1 MISKIAGIVLSPFA
15 GLKGDPLRGLQAI
28 DILAISN
35 QLYISKHTSSQ
46 VENYI
51 QRELI

>member
-35 QLYISKHTSSQ
+35 QLYISKHTSIVKWKITSS
-46 VENYI
+46 EN
-51 QRELI
+51 